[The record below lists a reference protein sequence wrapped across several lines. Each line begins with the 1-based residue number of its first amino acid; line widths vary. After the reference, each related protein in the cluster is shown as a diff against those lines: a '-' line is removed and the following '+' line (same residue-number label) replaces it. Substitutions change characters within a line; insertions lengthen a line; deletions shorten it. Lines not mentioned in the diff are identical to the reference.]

1 VDRRY
6 NSEFRQYR
14 AVQFLFLMNLRV
26 RTDILLLAGF
36 CAFLF
41 FYGLGGFGLIGAD
54 EPRYAQ
60 VAREML
66 ERRDWI
72 TPVLNG
78 QPWLEKPPLYYWQA
92 MLSYSVLGV
101 SDVAARVPSA
111 IDATL
116 LVIAVYLFFRRF
128 RRGVEI
134 DAALITASCAGIVG
148 YARAASTDMPL
159 AASFGIG
166 MLSWWAWRE
175 SNKRIYL
182 ALFYL
187 FVGLGTLAKGPVA
200 PFLAAVIIVLFA
212 ILIREWHLITKTLW
226 VPGVL
231 LFLVVSLPWYI
242 AVDLRNPQFF
252 REFILEH
259 NLARF
264 STNLYH
270 HPEPFWYY
278 LPVIGLT
285 LVPWVVFVIAA
296 FVAPVRAWWAEHLGR
311 RHSERSRFSG
321 EAKDLA
327 GSERNADA
335 REIPRSA
342 GEGAALRDGAI
353 LSRGSSADAAPDF
366 ELQLNLFSC
375 CWLIVPVIF
384 FSFSKSKLPGYI
396 LPAIPAGAVLLAD
409 YLRQRLEREETISK
423 PIAVLHAI
431 IAATPILPALT
442 ISYLINQHHLPSGDP
457 RLIAVVV
464 AAVVC
469 MGIVLTL
476 ISRVGWRMLR
486 FVTLVPVVLVVAF
499 VLRFG
504 SRTID
509 QKMSARPLA
518 AELAG
523 IETHP
528 LPIAVCG
535 TSRELEYGLAFYR
548 NQTVARYESGEV
560 PASEHLLVAAP
571 AWKKNVD
578 ELTAGRRVTFL
589 GYYASQK
596 VDYYWVAGAPTA
608 RQ

>member
-1 VDRRY
+1 
-6 NSEFRQYR
+6 
-14 AVQFLFLMNLRV
+14 MNLRA

-41 FYGLGGFGLIGAD
+41 FYGLGAFGLIGAD

-66 ERRDWI
+66 DRHDWI

-78 QPWLEKPPLYYWQA
+78 HPWLEKPPLYYWWA
-92 MLSYSVLGV
+92 MLAYSVLGV

-159 AASFGIG
+159 AAAFAIG
-166 MLSWWAWRE
+166 MLAWWAWRE
-175 SNKRIYL
+175 SGKRVYL

-187 FVGLGTLAKGPVA
+187 FIGLATLAKGPVA
-200 PFLAAVIIVLFA
+200 PFLAAAVLVVFA
-212 ILIREWHLITKTLW
+212 IVVRKPRLIARTLW
-226 VPGVL
+226 FPGIL
-231 LFLVVSLPWYI
+231 LFLAAALPWYI
-242 AVDLRNPQFF
+242 AVELRNPQFF
-252 REFILEH
+252 RAFILEH

-278 LPVIGLT
+278 LPVTALA

-296 FVAPVRAWWAEHLGR
+296 LVAPVRAWWDERGNAL
-311 RHSERSRFSG
+311 ERS
-321 EAKDLA
+321 
-327 GSERNADA
+327 
-335 REIPRSA
+335 
-342 GEGAALRDGAI
+342 
-353 LSRGSSADAAPDF
+353 DF
-366 ELQLNLFSC
+366 ELEFNLFAC
-375 CWLIVPVIF
+375 AWLIVPVLF
-384 FSFSKSKLPGYI
+384 FSFSQSKLPGYI

-409 YLRQRLEREETISK
+409 YVRQRLGREESIPK
-423 PIAVLHAI
+423 WMAGLHGLV
-431 IAATPILPALT
+431 AATPILTAL
-442 ISYLINQHHLPSGDP
+442 LIAHLIKQHHLPSGAP
-457 RLIAVVV
+457 RLIAVLV

-469 MGIVLTL
+469 VGIVLTL
-476 ISRVGWRMLR
+476 MSRVGFRMLR

-504 SRTID
+504 SSAID
-509 QKMSARPLA
+509 EKMSARPLA
-518 AELAG
+518 VELAS

-548 NQTVARYESGEV
+548 NQNVARYESGEV
-560 PASEHLLVAAP
+560 PSGEHLLVSSP
-571 AWKKNVD
+571 AWKKNVE
-578 ELTAGRRVTFL
+578 ELTAGRRLTFL
-589 GYYASQK
+589 GYYAPQD
-596 VDYYWVAGAPTA
+596 VNYYWVPAK
-608 RQ
+608 